1 MSLFNKIQASAKK
14 RRTKECTIFDEKV
27 LCILHSPAGLREL
40 QKQFVAASEK
50 DDIETHKIVVQQ
62 FLDPSTKEP
71 FLTPEFLDEEC
82 SQIDNGELINIFMR
96 MNGSHDRAVEQAE
109 KN

>member
-1 MSLFNKIQASAKK
+1 MSLFDKIKASAKK
-14 RRTKECTIFDEKV
+14 RRAKECTIFDEKV
-27 LCILHSPAGLREL
+27 LCVLHSPAGLREL
-40 QKQFVAASEK
+40 QKEFSEASQQE
-50 DDIETHKIVVQQ
+50 DMATHKIVARQ
-62 FLDPSTKEP
+62 FLDPETGEP

-82 SQIDNGELINIFMR
+82 SQIDNGDLINIFMR